1 MTGTRLTKQG
11 QLVSSIAT
19 VLTIVLVMASCGGG
33 ESAPPASLDTVPL
46 VSPTTLAV
54 TTSSTTTTSTTAP
67 DPEPDGI
74 EITDV
79 IELPNLTIHIDPR
92 VLDLDETAAVVDTLN
107 KVLTSLPLQF
117 PADAVLYGSSEESID
132 WAFETTRELNCL
144 HSEDRVVYT
153 YFGQGATCGFIMKV
167 DAMPID
173 CYGNEPP
180 CTNALKLAGHE
191 FFHTITDQRV
201 TECVCEPLIFGKKIP
216 NWYAEGIADYVGYQT
231 AFGGDPSWLTKILDS
246 ELSRAN
252 DPNIA
257 VGIIEMEALW
267 GRGPVE
273 PWFEFLYDRS
283 FFAAALLVEQ
293 FGDSAVLDTIFDEV
307 LKAGNFSRG
316 FEATFGKTEE
326 QFSDEFLA
334 WIAAL

>member
-1 MTGTRLTKQG
+1 MNSSSPRACKGWM
-11 QLVSSIAT
+11 SSIAT
-19 VLTIVLVMASCGGG
+19 ALTIVLVMASCGGG

-92 VLDLDETAAVVDTLN
+92 VLDLDETAAVVDTLD

-117 PADAVLYGSSEESID
+117 PADAVVYGSSDESFD
-132 WAFETTRELNCL
+132 WAVDITRQVDCL
-144 HSEDRVVYT
+144 YSDDRALYE
-153 YFGQGATCGFIMKV
+153 YFGRGAPCGLVMRV

-173 CYGNEPP
+173 CYGEDPP
-180 CTNALKLAGHE
+180 CKNGLTLAAHE
-191 FFHTITDQRV
+191 FFHTITEQRV
-201 TECVCEPLIFGKKIP
+201 TTCVCEPLVFGNKIP
-216 NWYAEGIADYVGYQT
+216 NWYAEGIADYVAYQT
-231 AFGGDPSWLTKILDS
+231 VFDDDPDWLEKILQIY
-246 ELSRAN
+246 LPRATN
-252 DPNIA
+252 PDIA
-257 VGIIEMEALW
+257 VGISDMGVLW
-267 GRGPVE
+267 SEGAGQ
-273 PWFEFLYDRS
+273 PWFEFLYERS
-283 FFAAALLVEQ
+283 FFAVALLVDQ
-293 FGDSAVLDTIFDEV
+293 FGESAVLDTIFDEV
-307 LKAGNFSRG
+307 VKADNFAEG

-326 QFSDEFLA
+326 QFSDEFLV